1 MTLEISDHYFIRAW
15 LTLVQELD
23 IVNTVDEDGFK
34 TPPLT
39 SSVNMKTQQTPLK
52 QSKEKETR
60 NERTDYHKLVHICTN
75 VPNEDEQE
83 GPEGEQASAVAKGD
97 DEKIENDGKYHFIQH
112 VFQDSHQITFLK
124 R

>member
-1 MTLEISDHYFIRAW
+1 MASQNIPTPVCDLTIYLEGSVQRLPALEACLYGLSQIFSKSMAW

-60 NERTDYHKLVHICTN
+60 NERTD
-75 VPNEDEQE
+75 
-83 GPEGEQASAVAKGD
+83 
-97 DEKIENDGKYHFIQH
+97 
-112 VFQDSHQITFLK
+112 
-124 R
+124 